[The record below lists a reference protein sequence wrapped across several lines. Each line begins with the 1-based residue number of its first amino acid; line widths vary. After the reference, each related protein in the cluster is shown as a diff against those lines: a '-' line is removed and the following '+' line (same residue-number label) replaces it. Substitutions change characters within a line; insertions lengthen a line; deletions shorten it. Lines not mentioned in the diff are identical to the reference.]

1 MSHKGRFAILLE
13 RISYSAFALPGI
25 VVALALVFFGANYAN
40 PIYQTVYLL
49 LFGYLIM
56 FLPQAVGAL
65 RTSFLQISPSI
76 EQAARTLGKNPL
88 MVFRTITVPV
98 SRSGIAAG
106 IALVFLT
113 VMKELPITLILGPLG
128 FSTLATSVWSA
139 VEEAMFGAAAAPAL
153 LLILLSSV
161 PMASIILRERV

>member
-1 MSHKGRFAILLE
+1 MLLE

-88 MVFRTITVPV
+88 NVFRTITVPV
-98 SRSGIAAG
+98 SWPGIAAG
-106 IALVFLT
+106 FALVFLT

-139 VEEAMFGAAAAPAL
+139 VEEAMFGEAAAPAL

-161 PMASIILRERV
+161 PMALIALREEV